1 MKEQAV
7 MNPLTPDNAST
18 EASRQLIFKP
28 VREMLKLT
36 EMVMNLGAI
45 WKIFAKFWRDD
56 NNLQS
61 IPRSQVEQQDGA
73 IYCHRYLHINS
84 RQDTDE

>member
-45 WKIFAKFWRDD
+45 WKIFAKF
-56 NNLQS
+56 
-61 IPRSQVEQQDGA
+61 
-73 IYCHRYLHINS
+73 
-84 RQDTDE
+84 